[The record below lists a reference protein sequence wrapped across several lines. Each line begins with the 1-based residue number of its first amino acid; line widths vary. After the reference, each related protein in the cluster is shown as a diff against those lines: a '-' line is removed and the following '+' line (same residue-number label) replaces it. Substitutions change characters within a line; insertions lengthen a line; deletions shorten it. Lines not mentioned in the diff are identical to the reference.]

1 MKTNWLD
8 LRGDNTGEKKMFGAL
23 EPFLWLDVPVDVNAK
38 HSRDRKVF

>member
-1 MKTNWLD
+1 MKTKRFD
-8 LRGDNTGEKKMFGAL
+8 LPPWNTHEKKMFGAL